1 MAQEVLSSL
10 AKQLKTNGTAK
21 GHLQRVNEEIYKRN
35 AELAVKNKTLSLL
48 RQLYEIT
55 TLTLETDE
63 LARRLVESIRTTLN
77 FRFVGMLVV
86 DKTRENLIPFAA
98 SFPQNARESIPKE
111 HIKTSIP
118 LSSRSNIYTTALQN
132 KAKQQTE
139 DLSAI
144 LSPFIKESPLQRKST
159 RVQTTLVYPL
169 LTENK
174 ELGVLTF
181 ALRKQAKDL
190 SFFERESIASLVNV
204 AAVALDKALLYEAL
218 RNANVQLQTSIQ
230 KETEQRKELEG
241 LTGKLEKTNAE
252 LKILDEAKSEFVS
265 IASHQLRTPLTAIKG
280 YISMILEGTYGKLPI
295 KQQKPVSNIY
305 ESNERLIRLVND
317 LLNISRIESGKI
329 KMEWEKAQ
337 LQKVTQSVID
347 ELQIK
352 AKEKNLKLTLK
363 KPKTTL
369 PLFSM
374 DIAKVRN
381 IILNII
387 DNAIHYTEKGSI
399 TVNLQSQKENVLIT
413 ITDTGEGMS
422 AEELG
427 QLFESF
433 SRGRAG
439 NKMWTEGAGLGLY
452 IAHQFV
458 QMHKGKIWAD
468 SPGKGKGSI
477 FSIQLPV
484 Q

>member
-1 MAQEVLSSL
+1 
-10 AKQLKTNGTAK
+10 K

-218 RNANVQLQTSIQ
+218 R
-230 KETEQRKELEG
+230 
-241 LTGKLEKTNAE
+241 
-252 LKILDEAKSEFVS
+252 
-265 IASHQLRTPLTAIKG
+265 
-280 YISMILEGTYGKLPI
+280 
-295 KQQKPVSNIY
+295 
-305 ESNERLIRLVND
+305 
-317 LLNISRIESGKI
+317 
-329 KMEWEKAQ
+329 
-337 LQKVTQSVID
+337 
-347 ELQIK
+347 
-352 AKEKNLKLTLK
+352 
-363 KPKTTL
+363 
-369 PLFSM
+369 
-374 DIAKVRN
+374 
-381 IILNII
+381 
-387 DNAIHYTEKGSI
+387 
-399 TVNLQSQKENVLIT
+399 
-413 ITDTGEGMS
+413 
-422 AEELG
+422 
-427 QLFESF
+427 
-433 SRGRAG
+433 
-439 NKMWTEGAGLGLY
+439 
-452 IAHQFV
+452 
-458 QMHKGKIWAD
+458 
-468 SPGKGKGSI
+468 
-477 FSIQLPV
+477 
-484 Q
+484 